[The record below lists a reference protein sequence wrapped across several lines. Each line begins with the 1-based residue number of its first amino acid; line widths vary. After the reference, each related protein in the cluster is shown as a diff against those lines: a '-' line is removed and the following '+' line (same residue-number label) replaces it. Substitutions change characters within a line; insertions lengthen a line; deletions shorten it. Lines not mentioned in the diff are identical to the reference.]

1 MKKYLF
7 FVLMLLLQ
15 GCVSYSDKKAAFHQ
29 QFNAGNFE
37 AASKVM
43 YAENKKKEGSETA
56 PQEEQ
61 SAEKSEDK
69 LLPSDFDD
77 LGGMKFFIGLN
88 SGTAA
93 MYSQNYALSDMMF
106 GIASDAIAKH
116 ETAGYVPKYYE
127 KVMLNTYRALALL
140 QHGDIET
147 AKVEF
152 NRAAASQG
160 EAVQE
165 NKRQIS
171 KLKKEAAE
179 EQYAINMGKAAEV
192 LNKEYTE
199 FNDFKPYADFANP
212 YTSYMSG
219 LFLAL
224 HGSKADVENAI
235 LDLRRAR
242 SMSPKNKFVK
252 ADIRMAEDIANQKD
266 IRPTVWVVYE
276 NGLIAEIDKQHFV
289 IPFVINGR
297 VKVAHM
303 ALPKMVPLASAYPEI
318 QVQAGKKKIT
328 TQSIVDMDRVMKTEF
343 KNRYPAEVAKAVIW
357 MTVNLIAQEA
367 AQRAIGDDNKGW
379 GDLAAIAIGSLSN
392 PVETRT
398 WSSLPKDIQIA
409 RFAMPKGRKIQIFD
423 NTGKAISPEISIAK
437 DIKQALVFVRIPT
450 INAVPAVYVTKLK

>member
-1 MKKYLF
+1 MKKYLL
-7 FVLMLLLQ
+7 FVFMLLLQ
-15 GCVSYSDKKAAFHQ
+15 GCASYSNKKEAFHQ

-43 YAENKKKEGSETA
+43 YAENKKEDGQETA
-56 PQEEQ
+56 PKEEQ
-61 SAEKSEDK
+61 SAKKSEDK
-69 LLPSDFDD
+69 ILPSDFGD

-93 MYSQNYALSDMMF
+93 MYSQNYVLSDAMF
-106 GIASDAIAKH
+106 GIASDAIAKR
-116 ETAGYVPKYYE
+116 ETGGYSPKYYE

-140 QHGDIET
+140 QHGDIDN

-152 NRAAASQG
+152 NRAAASQS

-165 NKRQIS
+165 NKKEIG

-179 EQYAINMGKAAEV
+179 EQYAVNMGNAAEV
-192 LNKEYTE
+192 LSKEYTE
-199 FNDFKPYADFANP
+199 FDDFKPYADFANP

-219 LFLAL
+219 LFLSL

-235 LDLRRAR
+235 LDLRRAK

-252 ADIRMAEDIANQKD
+252 ADIKMAEDIANN
-266 IRPTVWVVYE
+266 RGVGPTVWVVYE
-276 NGLIAEIDKQHFV
+276 NGLIAEIEKQHFV
-289 IPFVINGR
+289 IPFMINGK

-303 ALPKMVPLASAYPEI
+303 ALPKMAPLASAYPEI
-318 QVQAGKKKIT
+318 QIKAGKKTIT

-343 KNRYPAEVAKAVIW
+343 KNRYPVEVAKAVIW

-367 AQRAIGDDNKGW
+367 AQQAIGNDNKGW
-379 GDLAAIAIGSLSN
+379 GNLAAIAIGSMSN

-409 RFAMPKGRKIQIFD
+409 RFAMPKSRKIQIFD
-423 NTGKAISPEISIAK
+423 NTGKAISSEISIDK
-437 DIKQALVFVRIPT
+437 DIKQALVFVRVPT
-450 INAVPAVYVTKLK
+450 INAIPAVYVTKLK